1 MQHVYEPEERGVHVT
16 AGAPA
21 GNSRVGCADICAERH
36 GVRANWAATAVC
48 DGANRGYEPRGAAGV
63 RGWLQRGDDCG
74 ADGVGVRRNLCR
86 IRGSALGTKG
96 GGGEARATKSICDR
110 VGWDARGTIASG
122 CRVVAVCTAGRK
134 NVPAEEHDHLPRI
147 LLDCRDSGGAR
158 ADATMA
164 DSKARP

>member
-21 GNSRVGCADICAERH
+21 GNSRVGCADICAERDC
-36 GVRANWAATAVC
+36 VRANWAATAVC

-96 GGGEARATKSICDR
+96 GSREARATKTLCDR
-110 VGWDARGTIASG
+110 VGWDARRTIVG
-122 CRVVAVCTAGRK
+122 GRRVVTVCTAGWK
-134 NVPAEEHDHLPRI
+134 NVPAEEHDYLPRV
-147 LLDCRDSGGAR
+147 LLNRMGSVCAR
-158 ADATMA
+158 AVVTMA
-164 DSKARP
+164 DSRAG